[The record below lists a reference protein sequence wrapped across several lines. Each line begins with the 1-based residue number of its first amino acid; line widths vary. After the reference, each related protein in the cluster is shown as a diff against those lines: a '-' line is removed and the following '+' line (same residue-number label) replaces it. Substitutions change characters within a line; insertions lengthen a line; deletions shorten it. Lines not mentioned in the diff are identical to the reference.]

1 MMENKKDIV
10 VLEFDLPEFK
20 RDEISVKVKD
30 DEVQI
35 KAKSKEENSLEE
47 EDFNWFEKSSRTFD
61 YSSSLPP
68 VEGKNAKIEFKKGKL
83 KISVPKKE

>member
-1 MMENKKDIV
+1 MMKNTDDLV

-20 RDEISVKVKD
+20 REEISVKVSD
-30 DEVQI
+30 DKI
-35 KAKSKEENSLEE
+35 NISAKKKEENKIEE

-68 VEGKNAKIEFKKGKL
+68 VVGKEAKIEFHKGRL
-83 KISVPKKE
+83 KVSVPNK